1 MNKCRWGLLVDCGYD
16 SVYKEFDTQQELEVY
31 IQSRLERIGIDTPSI
46 EYFLNELFD
55 EGVASES
62 IDTYT
67 LERLYPTYEI
77 VDGNLLEDVGEGVLE
92 VVSVYVNDSGDTVV
106 ALKEVDD
113 GLFKV
118 HSVQDI
124 YAYYKPRHCNINEN
138 REEL

>member
-16 SVYKEFDTQQELEVY
+16 SVYKEFDTQQELEDY
-31 IQSRLERIGIDTPSI
+31 IQSRLKRNGNDESSI

-77 VDGNLLEDVGEGVLE
+77 VEGNQLEDSEGNIVE
-92 VVSVYVNDSGDTVV
+92 VYSVHVNDVGNTVV

-113 GLFKV
+113 GLFSV
-118 HSVQDI
+118 CSVQYV
-124 YAYYKPRHCNINEN
+124 YAHYKPVISQRSPYEGS
-138 REEL
+138 

>member
-16 SVYKEFDTQQELEVY
+16 SVYKEFDTQQEVEDY
-31 IQSRLERIGIDTPSI
+31 IQSRLKRDGNDTSSI
-46 EYFLNELFD
+46 ECFLNELFD

-77 VDGNLLEDVGEGVLE
+77 VEGNHLEDAEGNILE
-92 VVSVYVNDSGDTVV
+92 VYSVYVNDAGKTVV

-113 GLFKV
+113 GLFSV
-118 HSVQDI
+118 CSVQYV
-124 YAYYKPRHCNINEN
+124 YAHYKPKYYDINDK
-138 REEL
+138 

>member
-16 SVYKEFDTQQELEVY
+16 SVYKEFDTQQELEDY
-31 IQSRLERIGIDTPSI
+31 IQSRLKRNGSDTSSI

-55 EGVASES
+55 EGVASEC

-77 VDGNLLEDVGEGVLE
+77 VEGNRLEDVGEDVLE

-113 GLFKV
+113 GMFKV

-124 YAYYKPRHCNINEN
+124 YAYYTPKYSNINDK
-138 REEL
+138 

>member
-1 MNKCRWGLLVDCGYD
+1 MNKCRWGLYVDCGYD
-16 SVYKEFDTQQELEVY
+16 SVYKEFDTQQELEDY
-31 IQSRLERIGIDTPSI
+31 IQSRLERNGSDTSSI

-77 VDGNLLEDVGEGVLE
+77 VEGNRLENVEGNLLEVY
-92 VVSVYVNDSGDTVV
+92 SVYVNDSGDTVV
-106 ALKEVDD
+106 ALKEVED
-113 GLFKV
+113 GMFKV

-124 YAYYKPRHCNINEN
+124 YAYYTPKYYNINDK
-138 REEL
+138 

>member
-31 IQSRLERIGIDTPSI
+31 IQSRLERNGNDTSSI

-67 LERLYPTYEI
+67 LERLFPTYEI
-77 VDGNLLEDVGEGVLE
+77 VEGNYLEDAEGDVLE
-92 VVSVYVNDSGDTVV
+92 VYSVYVNDAGNTVV
-106 ALKEVDD
+106 ALKEVDE
-113 GLFKV
+113 GLFSV
-118 HSVQDI
+118 CSVQYV
-124 YAYYKPRHCNINEN
+124 YAHYKLVVSQRSPYEN
-138 REEL
+138 S

>member
-16 SVYKEFDTQQELEVY
+16 SEYKEFDTQQELEVY
-31 IQSRLERIGIDTPSI
+31 IKSKLERDGNDTSSI
-46 EYFLNELFD
+46 ECFLNELFD
-55 EGVASES
+55 EGVASVC

-77 VDGNLLEDVGEGVLE
+77 VEGNLLEDIGEGVLE

-124 YAYYKPRHCNINEN
+124 YAYYKPVLSQRSPYEN
-138 REEL
+138 S

>member
-1 MNKCRWGLLVDCGYD
+1 MNKCRWGLYVDCGYD

-77 VDGNLLEDVGEGVLE
+77 VEGNQLEYVGGDVLE

-106 ALKEVDD
+106 ALKEVDES
-113 GLFKV
+113 LFSV
-118 HSVQDI
+118 CSVQYV
-124 YAYYKPRHCNINEN
+124 YAHYKPIASQRSPYEGS
-138 REEL
+138 

>member
-31 IQSRLERIGIDTPSI
+31 IKSRLERNGNDASSI

-55 EGVASES
+55 EGVAEES

-77 VDGNLLEDVGEGVLE
+77 VEGNHLKDAEGDVLE
-92 VVSVYVNDSGDTVV
+92 VYSVYVNDAGNTVV

-113 GLFKV
+113 GLFSV
-118 HSVQDI
+118 CSVQYV
-124 YAYYKPRHCNINEN
+124 YAHYEPIMSQRSPYEDS
-138 REEL
+138 

>member
-1 MNKCRWGLLVDCGYD
+1 MNKCRLGLLVDCGYD

-31 IQSRLERIGIDTPSI
+31 IQSRLERNGSDTSSI

-77 VDGNLLEDVGEGVLE
+77 VEGNQLEDGGGDVLE

-106 ALKEVDD
+106 ALKETVDHI
-113 GLFKV
+113 FKV

-124 YAYYKPRHCNINEN
+124 YAYYTPKYYNINDK
-138 REEL
+138 

>member
-31 IQSRLERIGIDTPSI
+31 IQIRLERDGIDASSI

-55 EGVASES
+55 EGVASEC

-77 VDGNLLEDVGEGVLE
+77 VGGNHLEDSEGSILE
-92 VVSVYVNDSGDTVV
+92 VYSVYVNDVGNTVV
-106 ALKEVDD
+106 ALKELDE
-113 GLFKV
+113 GLFSV
-118 HSVQDI
+118 CSVQYV
-124 YAYYKPRHCNINEN
+124 YAYYKPVLNQRSPYEDS
-138 REEL
+138 

>member
-1 MNKCRWGLLVDCGYD
+1 MNKCRWGLYVDCGYD
-16 SVYKEFDTQQELEVY
+16 SVYKEFDTQQELEDY
-31 IQSRLERIGIDTPSI
+31 IQSRLKRNGNDESSI

-77 VDGNLLEDVGEGVLE
+77 VEGNHLKDAEGGVLE
-92 VVSVYVNDSGDTVV
+92 VYSVYVNDAGKTVV

-113 GLFKV
+113 GLFSV
-118 HSVQDI
+118 CSVQYV
-124 YAYYKPRHCNINEN
+124 YAYYEPVVSQRSPYEN
-138 REEL
+138 S

>member
-1 MNKCRWGLLVDCGYD
+1 MNKCRWGLLIDCGYD
-16 SVYKEFDTQQELEVY
+16 SVYKEFDTQQELEDY
-31 IQSRLERIGIDTPSI
+31 IKIRLKRSVIDTYSI

-67 LERLYPTYEI
+67 LEKLYPTYEI
-77 VDGNLLEDVGEGVLE
+77 VEGNQLEDVGGDVLE

-106 ALKEVDD
+106 ALKDTVDHI
-113 GLFKV
+113 FKV

-124 YAYYKPRHCNINEN
+124 YAYYTPKYFNINDK
-138 REEL
+138 